1 MKSWKRTAVLMA
13 VIMVAGI
20 FPSDSTGIEDTG
32 LIGARPLPG
41 TLVVSATS
49 STQQKIDEA
58 EERRDQLEEQQ
69 EETERELES
78 LQGEQKGLKRE
89 LKGLNA
95 QLTEVVENLE
105 SLEQQIRDKE
115 QEIADTQ
122 AALEE
127 ARALEKWQYES
138 MVERARMLYES
149 KQESYIDALL
159 GESNLA
165 DILNAADYVEKVAA
179 YERMKM
185 DEYTA
190 TRTYIESEEA
200 RLQSEKEDLDGLK
213 LEAEAERDKVSGM
226 IDRTSVSIARYGNQ
240 IADAEQKAKEYEDQI
255 RKEEENLEYLK
266 KKLAEE
272 IALSQAAANA
282 AWRDISEVSFADGDR
297 KLLANLIYCEAG
309 GEPYEG
315 QLAVGSVVINRVLSS
330 KFPGTVVGVIY
341 QKSQF
346 SPAASGRLELA
357 LAADKATDSCY
368 RAADAAMTG
377 ATNVGSCVFFRTPIP
392 GLSGISIGGHIFY

>member
-1 MKSWKRTAVLMA
+1 MA
-13 VIMVAGI
+13 VVLVAGI
-20 FPSDSTGIEDTG
+20 FPSDSTEFEDTG

-49 STQQKIDEA
+49 STRQEIDEA
-58 EERRDQLEEQQ
+58 EERKDQLEEQQ
-69 EETERELES
+69 EENERELES
-78 LQGEQKGLKRE
+78 LQGEQRGLKRE
-89 LKGLNA
+89 LKSLNA

-105 SLEQQIRDKE
+105 SLEQQIKDKE
-115 QEIADTQ
+115 QEITDTQ

-127 ARALEKWQYES
+127 ARAREQWQYES

-159 GESNLA
+159 GESSLA

-179 YERMKM
+179 YEQMKM

-190 TRTYIESEEA
+190 TRTYIEGEEA
-200 RLQSEKEDLDGLK
+200 RLQDEKTALDGLK
-213 LEAEAERDKVSGM
+213 LKAEEERDKVSGM

-282 AWRDISEVSFADGDR
+282 SWRDISEVSFADGDR

>member
-1 MKSWKRTAVLMA
+1 MKGWKRTAVLMA
-13 VIMVAGI
+13 AVLIAGI
-20 FPSDSTGIEDTG
+20 FPSDSTGFEDTG

-49 STQQKIDEA
+49 STQQQINEA
-58 EERRDQLEEQQ
+58 EGRVEHLEEQQ
-69 EETERELES
+69 EENEQELQT

-89 LKGLNA
+89 LNKLNA

-105 SLEQQIRDKE
+105 NLEQEIRDKE

-122 AALEE
+122 AALAE
-127 ARALEKWQYES
+127 ARELEQWQYES
-138 MVERARMLYES
+138 MVERARMLYET

-159 GESNLA
+159 RESSLA
-165 DILNAADYVEKVAA
+165 DILNAADYVEKVAS

-190 TRTYIESEEA
+190 TRTYIEGEEA
-200 RLQSEKEDLDGLK
+200 RLQNEKTALDGLK
-213 LEAEAERDKVSGM
+213 LEAEAEKDKVSGM
-226 IDRTSVSIARYGNQ
+226 ISRTSASIAHYGDQ
-240 IADAEQKAKEYEDQI
+240 IADAEQKAKEYEQKI
-255 RKEEENLEYLK
+255 KEEEENLEYLK
-266 KKLAEE
+266 KKLEQE

-315 QLAVGSVVINRVLSS
+315 KLAVGSVVINRVLSA

-377 ATNVGSCVFFRTPIP
+377 ATNVGNCVFFRTPIP

>member
-1 MKSWKRTAVLMA
+1 MKGWKRTAVLMA
-13 VIMVAGI
+13 AVLIAGI
-20 FPSDSTGIEDTG
+20 FPSDSTGFEDTG

-49 STQQKIDEA
+49 STQQQIDEA
-58 EERRDQLEEQQ
+58 EGRKEHLEEQQ
-69 EETERELES
+69 EENEQELEG
-78 LQGEQKGLKRE
+78 LRGEQKGLKRE
-89 LKGLNA
+89 LNSLNA

-105 SLEQQIRDKE
+105 NLEQEIRDKE

-122 AALEE
+122 AALAE
-127 ARALEKWQYES
+127 ARELEQWQYES
-138 MVERARMLYES
+138 MVERARMLYET

-159 GESNLA
+159 RESSLA
-165 DILNAADYVEKVAA
+165 DILNAADYVEKVAS

-190 TRTYIESEEA
+190 TRTYIEGEEA
-200 RLQSEKEDLDGLK
+200 RLQKEKTALDGLK
-213 LEAEAERDKVSGM
+213 LEAEAEKDKVSGM
-226 IDRTSVSIARYGNQ
+226 ISRTSASIAHYGDQ
-240 IADAEQKAKEYEDQI
+240 IADAEQKAKEYEQKI
-255 RKEEENLEYLK
+255 KEEEENLEYLK
-266 KKLAEE
+266 KKLEEE

-315 QLAVGSVVINRVLSS
+315 KLAVGSVVINRVLSA

-377 ATNVGSCVFFRTPIP
+377 ATNVGNCVFFRTPIP

>member
-13 VIMVAGI
+13 VVLVAGI

-32 LIGARPLPG
+32 LTGARPLPG

-49 STQQKIDEA
+49 NTQQQINEA
-58 EERRDQLEEQQ
+58 EERREQLEEQQ

-78 LQGEQKGLKRE
+78 LQGEQKGLKKE
-89 LKGLNA
+89 LKNLNA

-165 DILNAADYVEKVAA
+165 DILNAADYVEKVIT
-179 YERMKM
+179 YEQMKM
-185 DEYTA
+185 DEYTS

>member
-1 MKSWKRTAVLMA
+1 MKGWKKTAVLVAA
-13 VIMVAGI
+13 VLIAEI
-20 FPSDSTGIEDTG
+20 FPSDSTGFEDTG

-49 STQQKIDEA
+49 STQQQINEA
-58 EERRDQLEEQQ
+58 EERKDELEQQQ
-69 EETERELES
+69 EENEQELQT

-89 LKGLNA
+89 LNNLNA

-105 SLEQQIRDKE
+105 NLEQEIRDKE

-122 AALEE
+122 EALAE
-127 ARALEKWQYES
+127 ARELEQWQYDC
-138 MVERARMLYES
+138 MVERARMLYET

-159 GESNLA
+159 RETSLA

-190 TRTYIESEEA
+190 TRTYIEGEEV
-200 RLQSEKEDLDGLK
+200 RLQKEKTDLDGLK
-213 LEAEAERDKVSGM
+213 REAEEEKEKVSGM
-226 IDRTSVSIARYGNQ
+226 ISRTSASIARYGDQ
-240 IADAEQKAKEYEDQI
+240 IADAEKKAKEYEEKI
-255 RKEEENLEYLK
+255 KEEEENLEYLK

-282 AWRDISEVSFADGDR
+282 AWRDISEVSFSDGDR

-315 QLAVGSVVINRVLSS
+315 KLAVGSVVINRVLSS
-330 KFPGTVVGVIY
+330 KFPNTVLGVVY

-357 LAADKATDSCY
+357 LTADKATDSCY

-377 ATNVGSCVFFRTPIP
+377 ATNVGNCVFFRTPIP